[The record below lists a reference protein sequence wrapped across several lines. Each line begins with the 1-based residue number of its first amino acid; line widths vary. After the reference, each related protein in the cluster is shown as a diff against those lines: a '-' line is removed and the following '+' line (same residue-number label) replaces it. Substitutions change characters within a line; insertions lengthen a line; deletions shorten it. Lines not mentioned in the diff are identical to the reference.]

1 MKLAYDWCV
10 QRNLTFYHLFN
21 PFHSLSIPSRSETV
35 IREQEFIEATS
46 RITSFNVETRPGVP
60 LSPIEIRLT
69 KDRLSLVSRVLSSNN
84 DAYKYK
90 EVILELVDKLGF
102 RGAPVP
108 RVKAL
113 AMITDTALQ
122 AEDFEQAFETSETMI
137 DTVSQLCTSP
147 DISHAELN
155 DAKEVCWVSCFQLGR
170 QPEFPDVK
178 KKLRLLGHALEFCPP
193 DRLHEILAAWR
204 RLEKEDIAAQHPE
217 DDGSN
222 NGLEASRRQH
232 GFAAATAAHH
242 RQTRTRQQQG
252 GALAPPS
259 LASRL
264 QNIHL
269 PTSNLVMADG
279 AAIADTFSRVASRF
293 PFSTKGRPQTHPAQ
307 SEGDTVHSHPRG
319 EDAGWPSLG
328 REEVSAQ
335 ASRALQRGIGWLIG
349 ADE

>member
-1 MKLAYDWCV
+1 
-10 QRNLTFYHLFN
+10 
-21 PFHSLSIPSRSETV
+21 LSIPSRTGSV

-90 EVILELVDKLGF
+90 EVILDLADKLGF
-102 RGAPVP
+102 RGDSVA
-108 RVKAL
+108 RVKVL
-113 AMITDTALQ
+113 AMIADTALQ
-122 AEDFEQAFETSETMI
+122 VEDFTRAFETSETMI
-137 DTVSQLCTSP
+137 STVSQLSSSP
-147 DISHAELN
+147 DTPQSQLH

-170 QPEFPDVK
+170 QTEFPDVS
-178 KKLRLLGHALEFCPP
+178 KKLRLLGHALEFCPA
-193 DRLHEILAAWR
+193 DRLPEILTAWR
-204 RLEKEDIAAQHPE
+204 RLEMEYVDQSIE
-217 DDGSN
+217 GEE
-222 NGLEASRRQH
+222 GLSSPRPGITATSTKRRQKH
-232 GFAAATAAHH
+232 
-242 RQTRTRQQQG
+242 QP
-252 GALAPPS
+252 GAPVTS

-269 PTSNLVMADG
+269 PASPLVMADG
-279 AAIADTFSRVASRF
+279 AAIADTFSRVASKF
-293 PFSTKGRPQTHPAQ
+293 PFSKGRPQAQPVQ
-307 SEGDTVHSHPRG
+307 SEGDSQGHSRG
-319 EDAGWPSLG
+319 DSASWPSLD

>member
-1 MKLAYDWCV
+1 MRRTSPSIQALA
-10 QRNLTFYHLFN
+10 Q
-21 PFHSLSIPSRSETV
+21 PFRSLSIPSRSETV

-108 RVKAL
+108 HVKAL

-122 AEDFEQAFETSETMI
+122 AEDFVQAFETSETMI
-137 DTVSQLCTSP
+137 DTVSQLCSSP
-147 DISHAELN
+147 DISQAELN

-170 QPEFPDVK
+170 QAEFPDVQ
-178 KKLRLLGHALEFCPP
+178 KKLRLLGHALEFCPA
-193 DRLHEILAAWR
+193 DRLHEILTAWR
-204 RLEKEDIAAQHPE
+204 RLEKEDIAQRIE
-217 DDGSN
+217 GEGEE
-222 NGLEASRRQH
+222 GLETARRHRH
-232 GFAAATAAHH
+232 GFAAATAAHR
-242 RQTRTRQQQG
+242 RQTRSRQPG
-252 GALAPPS
+252 GALAPS

-269 PTSNLVMADG
+269 PASNLVMADG
-279 AAIADTFSRVASRF
+279 AAIADTFSRVASKF
-293 PFSTKGRPQTHPAQ
+293 PFSKSRPQAHSAQ
-307 SEGDTVHSHPRG
+307 SEGDSPGHPRG

>member
-1 MKLAYDWCV
+1 
-10 QRNLTFYHLFN
+10 
-21 PFHSLSIPSRSETV
+21 LSIPSRSETV

-69 KDRLSLVSRVLSSNN
+69 KDRLSLVSHVLSSNN

-137 DTVSQLCTSP
+137 DTVSQLCSSSG
-147 DISHAELN
+147 ISQAELN

-170 QPEFPDVK
+170 QAEFPDVK

-193 DRLHEILAAWR
+193 DRLHEILTAWR
-204 RLEKEDIAAQHPE
+204 RLEKDDIAALHT
-217 DDGSN
+217 DDEGG

-232 GFAAATAAHH
+232 GFAAATAAAHH
-242 RQTRTRQQQG
+242 RQTRTRQSG
-252 GALAPPS
+252 GSSAPPS

-279 AAIADTFSRVASRF
+279 TAIADTFSRVASRF
-293 PFSTKGRPQTHPAQ
+293 PFSTKGRPQAHPAQ
-307 SEGDTVHSHPRG
+307 SEGDSSHNHPRG

-335 ASRALQRGIGWLIG
+335 ASKALQRGIGWLIG

>member
-1 MKLAYDWCV
+1 VLAHPS
-10 QRNLTFYHLFN
+10 R
-21 PFHSLSIPSRSETV
+21 SLSIPSRSETV
-35 IREQEFIEATS
+35 IHEQEFIEATS
-46 RITSFNVETRPGVP
+46 RITSFNVETRPGVL

-122 AEDFEQAFETSETMI
+122 AEDFAQAFETSETMI
-137 DTVSQLCTSP
+137 SMVSQLCSSP
-147 DISHAELN
+147 DISQADLN

-170 QPEFPDVK
+170 QAEFPDAK
-178 KKLRLLGHALEFCPP
+178 KKLRLLGHALEFCPA
-193 DRLHEILAAWR
+193 DRLHEILTAWR
-204 RLEKEDIAAQHPE
+204 RLEKEDIAQHGDIIE
-217 DDGSN
+217 GEQ
-222 NGLEASRRQH
+222 GHLETSRRPH

-242 RQTRTRQQQG
+242 RQARTRQPPG
-252 GALAPPS
+252 GALPPS

-269 PTSNLVMADG
+269 PASKLVMADG
-279 AAIADTFSRVASRF
+279 AAIADTFSRVASKF
-293 PFSTKGRPQTHPAQ
+293 PFSKSRSPTHPGQ
-307 SEGDTVHSHPRG
+307 SEGDSHGHPRG

-328 REEVSAQ
+328 REEVSTQ